1 MVKKPWGTAHGVR
14 SGAGLASVANS
25 ILNPVVHINAL
36 GQLVSLL
43 TRHRQLTW
51 VMTQRELT
59 DRYVGQ
65 VLGTLWAIGHP
76 LLLMGLYVFIFGF
89 IFPSRMNLGDDMP
102 RSLVTYILAG
112 IIPWLTFADSMSKGT
127 SVIIGHANLVK
138 QVVFPVEILPVKGV
152 LASFVSQ
159 LVATGFLLLY
169 MLVVDHRL
177 PITALML
184 PCLFFLQLLA
194 MIGTS
199 YLFSSLGVYFR
210 DLKDIVQVFTTAGLF
225 LAPIIYLPT
234 WVDKIWSPFAVLIYL
249 NPFSHLVWCYQDVLF
264 FGRFEHPVSWVIL
277 VILSIGIFYGGYRV
291 FRKLKPMLGQWL

>member
-1 MVKKPWGTAHGVR
+1 VG
-14 SGAGLASVANS
+14 NS
-25 ILNPVVHINAL
+25 ILNPVIHINAL

-51 VMTQRELT
+51 AMTQRELS
-59 DRYVGQ
+59 DRYAGQ

-76 LLLMGLYVFIFGF
+76 LLLMGLYVFIFGY
-89 IFPSRMNLGDDMP
+89 IFPSRMNLSDEMP
-102 RSLVTYILAG
+102 RSFVTYILAG

-127 SVIIGHANLVK
+127 SVIVGHKNLVK
-138 QVVFPVEILPVKGV
+138 QVVFPLEVLPVKGV

-169 MLVVDHRL
+169 MVVVEHQMPL
-177 PITALML
+177 TVLML

-199 YLFSSLGVYFR
+199 YLFSSVGVYFR
-210 DLKDIVQVFTTAGLF
+210 DLKDVVQVFTAAGLF

-234 WVDKIWSPFAVLIYL
+234 WVDNIWSPFAIILYL
-249 NPFSHLVWCYQDVLF
+249 NPFSHLVWCYQDLLF
-264 FGRFEHPVSWVIL
+264 FWEI
-277 VILSIGIFYGGYRV
+277 
-291 FRKLKPMLGQWL
+291 